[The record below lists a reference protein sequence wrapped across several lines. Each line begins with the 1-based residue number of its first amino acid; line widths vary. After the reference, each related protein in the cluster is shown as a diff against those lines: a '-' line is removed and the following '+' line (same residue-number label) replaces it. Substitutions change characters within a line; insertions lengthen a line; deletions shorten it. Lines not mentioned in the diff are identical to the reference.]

1 MAILV
6 VVVVVVVVVLFV
18 VVVAQHCC
26 CREELPKDLA
36 KEAHVNTE
44 CRAVLNKVFPG
55 YEAGR

>member
-1 MAILV
+1 MV